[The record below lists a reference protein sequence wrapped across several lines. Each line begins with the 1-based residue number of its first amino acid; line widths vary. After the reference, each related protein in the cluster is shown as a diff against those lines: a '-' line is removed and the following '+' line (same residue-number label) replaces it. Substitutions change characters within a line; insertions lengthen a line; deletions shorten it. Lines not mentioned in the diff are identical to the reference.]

1 MTTTK
6 SPRWTRVLNGWYS
19 LNLRTAT
26 GLLSAE
32 VIQNKL
38 GLWVVKVNE
47 REVGMT
53 DSLKSAKS
61 LALAAA

>member
-6 SPRWTRVLNGWYS
+6 PRWTRVLNGWYS

-26 GLLSAE
+26 GLFSAE
-32 VIQNKL
+32 VIQTEL
-38 GLWVVKVNE
+38 GLWAVKVNE

-61 LALAAA
+61 LALAVA